1 MPVAAELLAGQ
12 HAFIQTQRVFIV
24 ESYLKSRC
32 VNFVK
37 MSLGKT
43 YPEFELL
50 NKSKILCMVAQF
62 QETGSVDYR
71 FHPSDTLFP
80 YVRSKLEEYL
90 KTHWENA
97 EFQLV
102 LGQLKEQAKKDE
114 EDSIDG
120 VVSIPESDKAIEAVA
135 KNVLWQ
141 MDLDRKTKSLKQLQG
156 HIWRDGYKNG
166 DIKGHLYDDVVPA
179 LKLWTQSGRQLYIYS
194 SGSVEAQK
202 LLFGHSQDG
211 DLLELFS
218 GYFDTEVGPKVEA
231 DSYKNIVE
239 RLHCEAED
247 VVFFTDVSKGEKG
260 GRVPVRRASRALG
273 VDMEEAKAAKEAGL
287 NAVLVVREG
296 NAPLSSED
304 KAIFPVITSFQDFV
318 FEVSAKRQKLSSD
331 GPSEMEVNRSSGNMC
346 ESEDVEMVDVSQ
358 AKSREENVSITTQLD
373 ILPSNDTRTNQGESQ
388 IVEMKE
394 EPIKIKTDETESKT
408 VLKESTEKCDVV
420 SPVETI
426 KTETDD
432 ESKALEILTDNSN
445 FENVDV
451 NQTSDNSEKS
461 SSEPDIME
469 TGPKCE
475 VNLKDSFTEP
485 SNPIPNL
492 VQTAEIMDA
501 KIGSSSEKGD
511 NSVKQAPMVF
521 NETEVDTPINEVNT
535 PINEVDTPSNEVD
548 TPKTEVGMK
557 AISQTEDQISNSV
570 HEDSSIVEVEHMKAV
585 TNGSKEDQGKINI
598 PIPELSNNVCEHII
612 PEIKVTEVADV
623 LISVEE
629 KKNDPVISVDQLSE
643 VKDSKLN
650 ITNPTNE
657 EKVPIKENLHIERV
671 LNSKEAENTPEAT
684 HYNETN
690 KNVDV
695 NEKTSIKDSDLASK
709 LCITTEERKT
719 VVAGTTEKKLLQE
732 VLEKIT
738 KSENEVLNEESSE
751 KIDVS
756 LTLDDSSQKPDFKPV
771 NEEPERMELE
781 PLTKQAVTSADSEME
796 VELDKFVEN
805 LEDSKF
811 NQTESKLEAK
821 IVAEVAKISDKDAA
835 LETGVQSCEQANT
848 IHPDALVCKKAE
860 DKSFT
865 ETKATHSISDSN
877 IDSLILSEENKNN
890 ETKTESCS
898 LKDSSADKYKTDIMN
913 EEEDKSMSD
922 QNPEVCSLKDFSS
935 DKYKTDIMNEDENKS
950 MSGPNPESCFLK
962 DSSAD
967 KLKTDIMNEDEDKS
981 MSDPNTLCKIS
992 TTKNDENNE
1001 IMPSKMEEVAGTEA
1015 ATSECKT
1022 ENQKTDI
1029 IESKTDVIEPK
1040 KIDIEENAQKENG
1053 VTNGIVEPVHKDEE
1067 TTESAELILKK
1078 LSSETFEGKEENP
1091 ITAPS

>member
-1 MPVAAELLAGQ
+1 MTGDKRSIHSNSA
-12 HAFIQTQRVFIV
+12 HNSKFIILDIEGTTTSI
-24 ESYLKSRC
+24 S
-32 VNFVK
+32 FVK
-37 MSLGKT
+37 
-43 YPEFELL
+43 
-50 NKSKILCMVAQF
+50 
-62 QETGSVDYR
+62 
-71 FHPSDTLFP
+71 DTLFP

-102 LGQLKEQAKKDE
+102 LEQLKEQAKKDE

-166 DIKGHLYDDVVPA
+166 DIKGQFVLFDLCCSLYDDVVPA

-239 RLHCEAED
+239 RLHCEPED
-247 VVFFTDVSKGEKG
+247 VVFFTDVSKGEKR
-260 GRVPVRRASRALG
+260 GRVPVRRASRAQG
-273 VDMEEAKAAKEAGL
+273 VDMGGSPFSLFAEAKAAKEAGL

-358 AKSREENVSITTQLD
+358 AKSREENASITAQLD
-373 ILPSNDTRTNQGESQ
+373 ILPSNDTRTNQVESQ
-388 IVEMKE
+388 IVEMNE
-394 EPIKIKTDETESKT
+394 EPIKIKTDETESKS

-445 FENVDV
+445 FEKVDV
-451 NQTSDNSEKS
+451 NQPSDNAEKS

-469 TGPKCE
+469 TSPKCE

-485 SNPIPNL
+485 SNSIPNL
-492 VQTAEIMDA
+492 VQTAERMDA

-521 NETEVDTPINEVNT
+521 NETEVDTPINEV
-535 PINEVDTPSNEVD
+535 D
-548 TPKTEVGMK
+548 TPKPEVGMK

-657 EKVPIKENLHIERV
+657 EKVPIKENLHIEPV

-690 KNVDV
+690 KNVDI

-719 VVAGTTEKKLLQE
+719 VMAGTTEKKLLQE

-751 KIDVS
+751 KMDVS

-781 PLTKQAVTSADSEME
+781 PLTKQAVTSANSEME

-821 IVAEVAKISDKDAA
+821 IVAEVATISDKDAA
-835 LETGVQSCEQANT
+835 LETGAQSCEQANT

-860 DKSFT
+860 DKSLT
-865 ETKATHSISDSN
+865 ET
-877 IDSLILSEENKNN
+877 E
-890 ETKTESCS
+890 
-898 LKDSSADKYKTDIMN
+898 TDIMT
-913 EEEDKSMSD
+913 EDKDKSMS
-922 QNPEVCSLKDFSS
+922 NPS
-935 DKYKTDIMNEDENKS
+935 
-950 MSGPNPESCFLK
+950 
-962 DSSAD
+962 
-967 KLKTDIMNEDEDKS
+967 
-981 MSDPNTLCKIS
+981 TLCKIS
-992 TTKNDENNE
+992 TAKNDENNE
-1001 IMPSKMEEVAGTEA
+1001 IMPSKTEEVAGTEA

-1029 IESKTDVIEPK
+1029 IEPK
-1040 KIDIEENAQKENG
+1040 KIDIEENAQNENG
-1053 VTNGIVEPVHKDEE
+1053 VTNGIVEPVHKEEE

>member
-1 MPVAAELLAGQ
+1 M
-12 HAFIQTQRVFIV
+12 
-24 ESYLKSRC
+24 
-32 VNFVK
+32 
-37 MSLGKT
+37 
-43 YPEFELL
+43 
-50 NKSKILCMVAQF
+50 
-62 QETGSVDYR
+62 
-71 FHPSDTLFP
+71 
-80 YVRSKLEEYL
+80 
-90 KTHWENA
+90 
-97 EFQLV
+97 
-102 LGQLKEQAKKDE
+102 
-114 EDSIDG
+114 
-120 VVSIPESDKAIEAVA
+120 
-135 KNVLWQ
+135 
-141 MDLDRKTKSLKQLQG
+141 TK
-156 HIWRDGYKNG
+156 
-166 DIKGHLYDDVVPA
+166 
-179 LKLWTQSGRQLYIYS
+179 
-194 SGSVEAQK
+194 
-202 LLFGHSQDG
+202 
-211 DLLELFS
+211 
-218 GYFDTEVGPKVEA
+218 
-231 DSYKNIVE
+231 
-239 RLHCEAED
+239 
-247 VVFFTDVSKGEKG
+247 
-260 GRVPVRRASRALG
+260 
-273 VDMEEAKAAKEAGL
+273 AKAAKEAGL

-358 AKSREENVSITTQLD
+358 AKSREENASITAQLD
-373 ILPSNDTRTNQGESQ
+373 ILPSNDTRTNQVGSQ
-388 IVEMKE
+388 IVEMNE
-394 EPIKIKTDETESKT
+394 EPIKIKTDETESKC

-445 FENVDV
+445 FEKVDV
-451 NQTSDNSEKS
+451 NQPSDNAEKS
-461 SSEPDIME
+461 SSEPDME
-469 TGPKCE
+469 TSPKCE

-485 SNPIPNL
+485 SNSIPNL
-492 VQTAEIMDA
+492 VQTAERMDA

-521 NETEVDTPINEVNT
+521 NETEVDTPINEV
-535 PINEVDTPSNEVD
+535 D
-548 TPKTEVGMK
+548 TPKPEVGMK

-657 EKVPIKENLHIERV
+657 EKVPIKENLHIEPV

-690 KNVDV
+690 KNVDI

-719 VVAGTTEKKLLQE
+719 VMAGTTEKKLLQE
-732 VLEKIT
+732 VLEKFT
-738 KSENEVLNEESSE
+738 KSENEVLNEDSSE
-751 KIDVS
+751 KMDVS

-821 IVAEVAKISDKDAA
+821 IVAEVATISDKDAA

-848 IHPDALVCKKAE
+848 IHPDAL
-860 DKSFT
+860 
-865 ETKATHSISDSN
+865 
-877 IDSLILSEENKNN
+877 
-890 ETKTESCS
+890 
-898 LKDSSADKYKTDIMN
+898 
-913 EEEDKSMSD
+913 
-922 QNPEVCSLKDFSS
+922 
-935 DKYKTDIMNEDENKS
+935 
-950 MSGPNPESCFLK
+950 
-962 DSSAD
+962 
-967 KLKTDIMNEDEDKS
+967 
-981 MSDPNTLCKIS
+981 
-992 TTKNDENNE
+992 
-1001 IMPSKMEEVAGTEA
+1001 
-1015 ATSECKT
+1015 
-1022 ENQKTDI
+1022 
-1029 IESKTDVIEPK
+1029 TDVIEPK
-1040 KIDIEENAQKENG
+1040 KIDIEENAQNENG
-1053 VTNGIVEPVHKDEE
+1053 VTNGIVEPVHKEEE

>member
-1 MPVAAELLAGQ
+1 MGAEEAAGLSHSDAYEAFQTAMNWLERQPEGTATQLVLLKRLRDMAAKK
-12 HAFIQTQRVFIV
+12 H
-24 ESYLKSRC
+24 YLYEDGEIR
-32 VNFVK
+32 
-37 MSLGKT
+37 
-43 YPEFELL
+43 
-50 NKSKILCMVAQF
+50 
-62 QETGSVDYR
+62 
-71 FHPSDTLFP
+71 DTLFP

-166 DIKGHLYDDVVPA
+166 DLKGHLYDDVVPA

-202 LLFGHSQDG
+202 LLFGHTQEG

-239 RLHCEAED
+239 KLHCEAED
-247 VVFFTDVSKGEKG
+247 VVFFTDVSK
-260 GRVPVRRASRALG
+260 
-273 VDMEEAKAAKEAGL
+273 EAKAAKEAGL
-287 NAVLVVREG
+287 NAVLVVRDG

-304 KAIFPVITSFQDFV
+304 KSIFPVINSFQDFV
-318 FEVSAKRQKLSSD
+318 FEVSAKRQKLSLD
-331 GPSEMEVNRSSGNMC
+331 GPSESSGNMC
-346 ESEDVEMVDVSQ
+346 KSEDVEMVDVSQ
-358 AKSREENVSITTQLD
+358 AKSREENVSIAAQLD
-373 ILPSNDTRTNQGESQ
+373 ILPSNETRTKQGESQ

-394 EPIKIKTDETESKT
+394 EPIEIKTDETESKT
-408 VLKESTEKCDVV
+408 VLKESSPEKCDVV
-420 SPVETI
+420 SPVEPI

-445 FENVDV
+445 FEKVDV

-469 TGPKCE
+469 TSPKCE

-492 VQTAEIMDA
+492 VQTAERMDA

-511 NSVKQAPMVF
+511 NLVKQAPMVF
-521 NETEVDTPINEVNT
+521 NETEVDTPR
-535 PINEVDTPSNEVD
+535 NEVDTPRNEVDTPRNEVDTPRNEVD

-557 AISQTEDQISNSV
+557 AIGQTEDQISNSD
-570 HEDSSIVEVEHMKAV
+570 HEDSSIVEVEHIKTV

-629 KKNDPVISVDQLSE
+629 KKNESVISVDQLSE
-643 VKDSKLN
+643 VKESKLN

-657 EKVPIKENLHIERV
+657 EKVPIKENLHVEAV
-671 LNSKEAENTPEAT
+671 LNSKEAENTPEAM
-684 HYNETN
+684 HYDETN
-690 KNVDV
+690 KNVDI
-695 NEKTSIKDSDLASK
+695 NEKTNIEDSDLASK

-719 VVAGTTEKKLLQE
+719 VMAGITEKKLLQE

-751 KIDVS
+751 KMDVS
-756 LTLDDSSQKPDFKPV
+756 LTLDDSTQKPDFKPV
-771 NEEPERMELE
+771 SEEPERMELE
-781 PLTKQAVTSADSEME
+781 LLTKQAVTSADSEME
-796 VELDKFVEN
+796 VELDKFVED
-805 LEDSKF
+805 LEDSKL

-821 IVAEVAKISDKDAA
+821 IVAEVAKIPDKDAA
-835 LETGVQSCEQANT
+835 LETGVQS
-848 IHPDALVCKKAE
+848 
-860 DKSFT
+860 S
-865 ETKATHSISDSN
+865 
-877 IDSLILSEENKNN
+877 
-890 ETKTESCS
+890 
-898 LKDSSADKYKTDIMN
+898 
-913 EEEDKSMSD
+913 
-922 QNPEVCSLKDFSS
+922 
-935 DKYKTDIMNEDENKS
+935 
-950 MSGPNPESCFLK
+950 
-962 DSSAD
+962 
-967 KLKTDIMNEDEDKS
+967 
-981 MSDPNTLCKIS
+981 
-992 TTKNDENNE
+992 KNDENNE
-1001 IMPSKMEEVAGTEA
+1001 IMPSKTEEVAGTEV

-1040 KIDIEENAQKENG
+1040 KIEIEENAQKENG